1 MNNGVS
7 TSAADINHPAPAGS
21 AQRAIHMTLVIGVL
35 VMGVAG
41 ALLWR
46 IVFAGGPTEE
56 EERRSRYA
64 TYVREPE

>member
-1 MNNGVS
+1 
-7 TSAADINHPAPAGS
+7 
-21 AQRAIHMTLVIGVL
+21 MTLVIGVL